1 MKSTQE
7 LIEIKSKSG
16 VQLTDRELAIRWYGR
31 LSNAEKLTLLEE
43 YIPSFSPEALTDE
56 NKYWLWL
63 KQQRF

>member
-31 LSNAEKLTLLEE
+31 LSDAEKLALLEE